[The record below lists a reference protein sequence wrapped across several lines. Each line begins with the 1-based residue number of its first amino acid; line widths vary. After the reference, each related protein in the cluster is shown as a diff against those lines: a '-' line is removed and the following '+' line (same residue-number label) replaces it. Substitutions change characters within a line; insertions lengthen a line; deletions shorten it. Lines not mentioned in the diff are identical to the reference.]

1 MNKLS
6 AVAFAA
12 FLSCVSSMSIAEQ
25 PTKALSQSE
34 KVIQVVHINN
44 ADEQALISL
53 KGIGRKKAFSIIS
66 YREENGNF
74 KSLNELLNVKGIG
87 KNIIEKNITRLKL

>member
-12 FLSCVSSMSIAEQ
+12 FLSCFSSISIAEQ
-25 PTKALSQSE
+25 PTKTDSE
-34 KVIQVVHINN
+34 SVQVIQVVHLNN

-53 KGIGRKKAFSIIS
+53 KGIGRKKALAIIS
-66 YREENGNF
+66 YREDNGDFIYLNF
-74 KSLNELLNVKGIG
+74 YIINKYKINFEVL
-87 KNIIEKNITRLKL
+87 NIILY